1 MLGCYGESAMAI
13 REGTHCCPQEK
24 CSLLSCRKARAIMTF
39 HRLSQA
45 RRGQHLLTHLGVLG
59 LLGLTLILAA
69 CGGSSSTSSS
79 SGTGTPSGQTCPST
93 SQLNGGGSTLINP
106 LFSKMFAE
114 YPNAK
119 CGLNVNYQS
128 IGSGAGINDLL
139 QGIVDFGA
147 TDAPMSDAQLAS
159 STKGLILHVP
169 VTIGAVA
176 ISYNLSGV
184 SGHLNLSGP
193 VIANIYLGTV
203 KFWDDSSITAL
214 NAGVSIPHQSIT
226 VVHRSDGSGT
236 TGIFTHYLA
245 AVSPQWQ
252 SQVGAGTT
260 VNWLTGV
267 GSKGN
272 AGVAAQVKSTVGAIG
287 YNELAYVLAN
297 NIQYA
302 AVQNANMKFVLPS
315 VDSAAAAA
323 QNITTIPDD
332 LRFYFVNAP
341 GDASY
346 PITGFTWALVYQNQS
361 NADKGMAIANM
372 LWWVIHD
379 GQQYATALNYV
390 PLPQNIVTKGEV
402 QIKSMK
408 CVSSACYTGV
418 HS

>member
-1 MLGCYGESAMAI
+1 MAT
-13 REGTHCCPQEK
+13 REVTHCCSQEE
-24 CSLLSCRKARAIMTF
+24 CSLLSRRKARAIMLF
-39 HRLSQA
+39 QRLSQA
-45 RRGQHLLTHLGVLG
+45 RHGQHLLTRLGVLG

-69 CGGSSSTSSS
+69 CGGSSSTSSGS
-79 SGTGTPSGQTCPST
+79 GTPSGQTCPST
-93 SQLNGGGSTLINP
+93 SQLNAAGSTFINP
-106 LFSKMFAE
+106 LFSKMFSE

-128 IGSGAGINDLL
+128 VGSGAGINDLL

-147 TDAPMSDAQLAS
+147 TDAPMSDAQLAT
-159 STKGLILHVP
+159 STKGLILHIP

-176 ISYNLSGV
+176 VSYNLSGV
-184 SGHLNLSGP
+184 SGHVNLTGP
-193 VIANIYLGTV
+193 VIANIYLGNV
-203 KFWDDSSITAL
+203 KFWDDATIKAL

-245 AVSPQWQ
+245 AVSPQWS

-260 VNWLTGV
+260 VNWPTGV
-267 GSKGN
+267 GGKGN
-272 AGVAAQVKSTVGAIG
+272 AGVATQVKSTAGAIG
-287 YNELAYVLAN
+287 YNELAYVLTN

-302 AVQNANMKFVLPS
+302 AVQNANTKYVLPS

-323 QNITTIPDD
+323 QNITTFPAD

-346 PITGFTWALVYQNQS
+346 PITGFTWAIVYQNQS
-361 NADKGMAIANM
+361 DANKGMAIANT
-372 LWWVIHD
+372 LWWVTHD
-379 GQQYATALNYV
+379 GQQYSTALGYV
-390 PLPQNIVTKGEV
+390 PLPQNIVTLSEA

-408 CVSSACYTGV
+408 CGSGPCYTGA
-418 HS
+418 

>member
-1 MLGCYGESAMAI
+1 MLF
-13 REGTHCCPQEK
+13 Q
-24 CSLLSCRKARAIMTF
+24 
-39 HRLSQA
+39 RLSQA
-45 RRGQHLLTHLGVLG
+45 RRNPHLPTRLGFLG

-69 CGGSSSTSSS
+69 CGGTTTTTGGTATSS
-79 SGTGTPSGQTCPST
+79 GPTCPSV
-93 SQLNGGGSTLINP
+93 SQLNGAGSTFINP

-114 YPNAK
+114 YPSAK

-139 QGIVDFGA
+139 QGIVNFGA
-147 TDAPMSDAQLAS
+147 TDAPMTDAQLAK
-159 STKGLILHVP
+159 STKGLILHIP

-184 SGHLNLSGP
+184 SGHLNLTGP
-193 VIANIYLGTV
+193 VIANIYLGAV
-203 KFWDDSSITAL
+203 KYWDDASITAL

-245 AVSPQWQ
+245 AVSPAWQ

-260 VNWLTGV
+260 VNWPTGV
-267 GSKGN
+267 GGKGN
-272 AGVAAQVKSTVGAIG
+272 AGVAAQVKSPVGAIG
-287 YNELAYVLAN
+287 YNELAYVLSN

-323 QNITTIPDD
+323 QNITTFPAD

-346 PITGFTWALVYQNQS
+346 PITGFTWALVYQNQT
-361 NADKGMAIANM
+361 NADKGMAIANT

-379 GQQYATALNYV
+379 GQQYATALSYV

-408 CVSSACYTGV
+408 CGSSACY
-418 HS
+418 

>member
-1 MLGCYGESAMAI
+1 MV
-13 REGTHCCPQEK
+13 
-24 CSLLSCRKARAIMTF
+24 F

-45 RRGQHLLTHLGVLG
+45 RRGQHLFTHLGVLG

-79 SGTGTPSGQTCPST
+79 SGSGTPTAAACPST
-93 SQLNGGGSTLINP
+93 SQLNGGGSTFINP

-139 QGIVDFGA
+139 QGIVNFGA
-147 TDAPMSDAQLAS
+147 TDAPMTDAQLAS
-159 STKGLILHVP
+159 STKGLILHIP

-184 SGHLNLSGP
+184 SGHLNLTGP

-203 KFWDDSSITAL
+203 KFWNDASITAL
-214 NAGVSIPHQSIT
+214 NAGVSLPHQSIT

-236 TGIFTHYLA
+236 TGIFTHYLSA
-245 AVSPQWQ
+245 ISPDWK
-252 SQVGAGTT
+252 SKVGAGTT
-260 VNWLTGV
+260 VNWPTGV
-267 GSKGN
+267 GAKGN
-272 AGVAAQVKSTVGAIG
+272 AGVAAQVKSTAGAIG
-287 YNELAYVLAN
+287 YNELGYVLTN

-302 AVQNANMKFVLPS
+302 AVQNASMKFVVPS

-323 QNITTIPDD
+323 QNIDKTTIPPD
-332 LRFYFVNAP
+332 LRFYFVNAT

-346 PITGFTWALVYQNQS
+346 PITGFTWALVYQNQT

-379 GQQYATALNYV
+379 GQQYSTALGYV
-390 PLPQNIVTKGEV
+390 PLPQNIVTLSEA

-408 CVSSACYTGV
+408 CGSGACYTGA
-418 HS
+418 

>member
-1 MLGCYGESAMAI
+1 
-13 REGTHCCPQEK
+13 
-24 CSLLSCRKARAIMTF
+24 
-39 HRLSQA
+39 
-45 RRGQHLLTHLGVLG
+45 V
-59 LLGLTLILAA
+59 
-69 CGGSSSTSSS
+69 
-79 SGTGTPSGQTCPST
+79 
-93 SQLNGGGSTLINP
+93 SQLNGGGSTFINP
-106 LFSKMFAE
+106 LFSKMFAQ
-114 YPNAK
+114 YPSAK
-119 CGLNVNYQS
+119 CGVNVNYQS

-139 QGIVDFGA
+139 TGVVNFGA
-147 TDAPMSDAQLAS
+147 TDAPMTTAQLAQ
-159 STKGLILHVP
+159 STKGLILHIP

-176 ISYNLSGV
+176 VSYNLSAV

-203 KFWDDSSITAL
+203 KFWDDSTITAL

-245 AVSPQWQ
+245 AISPQWS

-260 VNWLTGV
+260 VNWPTGV

-302 AVQNANMKFVLPS
+302 AVQNANMKNVLPS

-323 QNITTIPDD
+323 QNITTFPDD

-361 NADKGMAIANM
+361 DANKGMAIANM
-372 LWWVIHD
+372 LWWVTHD
-379 GQQYATALNYV
+379 GQQYAAPLSYV
-390 PLPQNIVTKGEV
+390 PLPQTVVTRDEV
-402 QIKSMK
+402 KIKSMK
-408 CVSSACYTGV
+408 CGSGPCYTG
-418 HS
+418 S